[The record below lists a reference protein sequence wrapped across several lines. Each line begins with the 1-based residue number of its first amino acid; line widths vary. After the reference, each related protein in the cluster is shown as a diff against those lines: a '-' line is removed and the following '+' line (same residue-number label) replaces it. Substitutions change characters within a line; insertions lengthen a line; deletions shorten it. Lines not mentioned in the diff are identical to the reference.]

1 MLGLFGYT
9 RFLMVGALALGFA
22 LPNMAR
28 ADQSIVFGTYSS
40 DKPSA
45 MVKQLG
51 PSLKRIGESMGRILG
66 EPVEVR
72 LQVVRGYKAGVKLIA
87 DGKVDFA
94 RFGPASY
101 VMAKRENPDLKIL
114 AMEKK
119 RGKKQFFG
127 IIAVH
132 ENSAIQELSQ
142 LQGKSFGF
150 GNERSTLG
158 RYFAQMSLMEAG
170 IFASDLKSYE
180 YLGRHDKVGRAVG
193 SGLVDAG
200 ALEETT
206 FKKLV
211 RSGVPIRAITRMQ
224 NATRPWVARAG
235 LDPRLFKALR
245 QALIE
250 LDDTEALAALRF
262 EGFLPGND
270 SDYNPTRRAIEE
282 NHKFFETKRQA
293 SN

>member
-1 MLGLFGYT
+1 MAG
-9 RFLMVGALALGFA
+9 VLALGLT
-22 LPNMAR
+22 LPGMAQ
-28 ADQSIVFGTYSS
+28 ADTSIVFGTYSS

-45 MVKQLG
+45 MVKQLR
-51 PSLKRIGESMGRILG
+51 PSLKRIGELMGRALG

-101 VMAKRENPDLKIL
+101 VMAKRENPNLKIL

-119 RGKKQFFG
+119 RGKKQFYG

-132 ENSAIQELSQ
+132 KDSPIQELSQ

-158 RYFAQMSLMEAG
+158 RYIAQMSLMEAG
-170 IFASDLKSYE
+170 VFASDLKSYE

-211 RSGVPIRAITRMQ
+211 SAGVPIRALTRTP

-235 LDPRLFKALR
+235 MDPRLFNALR

-250 LDDTEALAALRF
+250 LDDSEALSALRF
-262 EGFLPGND
+262 EGFLLGDD

-293 SN
+293 AN